1 MVALGAVLLFA
12 GVLTVLPVVDANGL
26 RDVTGAT
33 TTSDKPPA
41 ADLRHVRV
49 VPMES
54 AQFSG
59 SKVLG
64 QLGAYYRVGEYSVQS
79 ENGKL
84 VWVAPLDFQGPVQW
98 IARGTSPGVIVVSAE
113 NPDAPADLRQRQPM
127 RYIPSALLNTNLMR
141 HVYMTYGFELL
152 LETTLQLDAAGD
164 PKYIITLGRPTIG
177 WSGEVVTAV
186 VIVDPA
192 TGAMERIPRERFG
205 ELPAWI
211 SRVYPADLALEYND
225 WLGRYVHGWWNAVV
239 TKRDVHLPVRGE
251 VFGLLLD
258 ANRFVWFADH
268 TSPNATDD
276 SMTGFTYI
284 DSRTG
289 ALVYYTSAGGEF
301 NSVAAERS
309 VSANPII
316 TQGRLIPTTADSLQ
330 HRRAE
335 YVGRPRR
342 RLQRKVP
349 DARAGA
355 SGRRSRRGRE
365 LVRRPRPSPTRS
377 LSTAPSSAGARENS
391 GAEATVEGTIDRFI
405 ATGNRILFTIRG
417 RREIFTIADPSNPS
431 RAARAQRRQRAVYFH
446 GAAGWNVARTGVPRP
461 DLRRMRHLYT
471 ERLDS
476 SRSTRATR
484 ASCGVSSTRP
494 TCASIRISRAFRPRT
509 SNVKCAAARARS
521 TAARPAASNGCCK
534 RRSNPCARSAGSR
547 CASTIAR
554 RTSAR
559 SAIAWSKMRAGSGTR
574 PRR

>member
-1 MVALGAVLLFA
+1 MVVIAAAAFLALGLIHFDFSRGWWRGQQVRLLLGIPLCLAYAYVVMPPLVFPQAITLLLLTLVPNVALTVTEAARKIVISRRIVSIRRTPILPPAIALGAVLLFA

-33 TTSDKPPA
+33 TTSEKPPE

-49 VPMES
+49 VPQES
-54 AQFSG
+54 AEFSG

-113 NPDAPADLRQRQPM
+113 NPDAPAELRQRQPM

-141 HVYMTYGFELL
+141 HVYMSYGFELL

-164 PKYIITLGRPTIG
+164 PKYIVTLGRPTIG

-192 TGAMERIPRERFG
+192 TGAMERIPRARFG

-211 SRVYPADLALEYND
+211 SRVYPADLALEYNA

-239 TKRDVHLPVRGE
+239 TKRDVHLPVRSE

-268 TSPNATDD
+268 TSPSATDD
-276 SMTGFTYI
+276 SMTGFTYM
-284 DSRTG
+284 DSRSG
-289 ALVYYTSAGGEF
+289 AMVYYTSAGGEF

-316 TQGRLIPTTADSLQ
+316 TQGRLLPTQPILYNIGQNTWVVPAIANNGKFQTLALVQ
-330 HRRAE
+330 AAGGHVV
-335 YVGRPRR
+335 VGN
-342 RLQRKVP
+342 
-349 DARAGA
+349 
-355 SGRRSRRGRE
+355 SS
-365 LVRRPRPSPTRS
+365 
-377 LSTAPSSAGARENS
+377 STAPVADAFAQYRAFLGGSAQNS
-391 GAEATVEGTIDRFI
+391 GAESSLEGTIDRFI
-405 ATGNRILFTIRG
+405 ATAGRILFTIHG
-417 RREIFTIADPSNPS
+417 RRQIFIIADPSNPNVLL
-431 RAARAQRRQRAVYFH
+431 ARS
-446 GAAGWNVARTGVPRP
+446 G
-461 DLRRMRHLYT
+461 
-471 ERLDS
+471 DS
-476 SRSTRATR
+476 VRFT
-484 ASCGVSSTRP
+484 
-494 TCASIRISRAFRPRT
+494 
-509 SNVKCAAARARS
+509 AAASQDGTSLVREFHD
-521 TAARPAASNGCCK
+521 
-534 RRSNPCARSAGSR
+534 
-547 CASTIAR
+547 
-554 RTSAR
+554 RTL
-559 SAIAWSKMRAGSGTR
+559 GE
-574 PRR
+574 